1 MEENNPSAQ
10 APLSD
15 PSAQA
20 PEPGTAPIQPQ
31 QPPEPAVPETPTV
44 PPQGQKS
51 NTILWVAL
59 ILLVLSLL
67 GGVGYFLI
75 AGGNLPFLN
84 QQKACTQEVRV
95 CPDGTSVGRSGP
107 NCEFAPCPTLTPS
120 PSLTP
125 DPTANWKTY
134 TNTSANYSIKY
145 PSDWTSGNVAA
156 GSLNQQAI
164 PKSRYIQ
171 IWEDS
176 GDPKISTGVFGIE
189 ELQILPPSEEKSLTT
204 EKTVN
209 GIALKCNGNFTT
221 DTKTWCWVKV
231 PNMEKYL
238 NIQIFKGQDELIN
251 QTFDQILSTFKFLEA
266 TPSST
271 PSASPQI

>member
-134 TNTSANYSIKY
+134 TNNEYGFSLKY
-145 PSDWTSGNVAA
+145 PTGFNIEDNSTNFPPFNITIKDSTKQLVGEGGGKFNPGIHIQVQSEKMSLDQYLSKYANSLIVRNKQKIN
-156 GSLNQQAI
+156 GS
-164 PKSRYIQ
+164 
-171 IWEDS
+171 E
-176 GDPKISTGVFGIE
+176 
-189 ELQILPPSEEKSLTT
+189 
-204 EKTVN
+204 
-209 GIALKCNGNFTT
+209 FT
-221 DTKTWCWVKV
+221 
-231 PNMEKYL
+231 
-238 NIQIFKGQDELIN
+238 II
-251 QTFDQILSTFKFLEA
+251 EA
-266 TPSST
+266 TIGHART
-271 PSASPQI
+271 FAIFN